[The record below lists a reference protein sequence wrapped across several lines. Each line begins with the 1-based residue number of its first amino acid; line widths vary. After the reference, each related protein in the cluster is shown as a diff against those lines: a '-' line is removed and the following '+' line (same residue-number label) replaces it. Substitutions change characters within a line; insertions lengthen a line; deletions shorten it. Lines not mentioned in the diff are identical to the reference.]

1 MSPGGAAHTKARA
14 RATRT
19 RSENHSGPGGTEA
32 EDGASGDETGE
43 AHRSSVSASCV
54 LGTGQALS
62 SRHMASEAHGKGMEL
77 VRLEQETN

>member
-19 RSENHSGPGGTEA
+19 RSENRTGPGGTEA
-32 EDGASGDETGE
+32 EDGASGNETGE

-54 LGTGQALS
+54 LGTGQLCPAGT
-62 SRHMASEAHGKGMEL
+62 RHRRPTGKVWSL
-77 VRLEQETN
+77 